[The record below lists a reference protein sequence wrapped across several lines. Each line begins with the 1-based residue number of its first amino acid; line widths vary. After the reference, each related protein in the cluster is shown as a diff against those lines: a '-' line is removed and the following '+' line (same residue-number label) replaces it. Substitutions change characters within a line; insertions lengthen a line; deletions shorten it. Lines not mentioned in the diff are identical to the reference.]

1 MPTPPVYGKRRTKT
15 RFHSAAQG
23 GETRL
28 VGTRKATAENQ
39 LQELQELL
47 RSTTDERGPWFLV
60 TSSWQETSEQ
70 EMEVL

>member
-47 RSTTDERGPWFLV
+47 RSTTDERGP
-60 TSSWQETSEQ
+60 
-70 EMEVL
+70 